1 MKSIAIEIVVGALTV
16 ALGMYAYYWFA
27 SRKTA

>member
-16 ALGMYAYYWFA
+16 ALGLYLYKWYTGSSAA
-27 SRKTA
+27 